1 MTDLLTM
8 PTEVKSV
15 IANEVIVQTVTDGD
29 TTHMP
34 SADAVYDVVDG
45 KEAKANKS
53 SSITT
58 DTGSTT
64 KYPTVKAV
72 EDYVENIIGDI
83 EEDMLS

>member
-8 PTEVKSV
+8 STEVKSV
-15 IANEVIVQTVTDGD
+15 IANEVIVQSVTDGD

-45 KEAKANKS
+45 KEAKTNKS

-72 EDYVENIIGDI
+72 EDYIDAVIGDA
-83 EEDMLS
+83 DDWLTS